1 MLRKL
6 ISMKRNGGAR
16 FMAIAS
22 GFFLSAAELA
32 AFISPQAAMAETR
45 RELDEY
51 TMYVEEDTVG
61 LNFASDF
68 MSTTDTNLT
77 YSTLSKNKKTEL
89 TVNVDTNHPNYRVDV
104 PIRLSG
110 LVKKGNTATLQ
121 SIFLDTKPGSDI
133 PENDWSIGLT
143 PSDVAAGYSRANY
156 SQEFTAL
163 DNGGTFD
170 CCFQITNMGV
180 KKSDTSSICPVIYLS
195 YKDDANDK
203 WSYTYCPIQLTFK
216 RGEKGGTVSVTVES
230 GDGGKASADSDK
242 AEKGDK
248 VTIEATPNDGFKFD
262 SYAVKSGDITIEDP
276 SSAKTTFTVNGTGSD
291 IKIKAI
297 FIKDTA
303 PRIKTKSLPKATLS
317 ENYAAKIET
326 ENINDAEFT
335 SDDLPVWLSLGR
347 NTGELSGTPRETGKY
362 RFTVKVSGKG
372 VNGDAV
378 DLSQTYSLKVKE
390 PSKHEDS
397 DDDDDHHDSHEPAS
411 WEKNPNEKQAL
422 VMTASG
428 MGTGVTVGR
437 QEQGEIAKAIFKG
450 ATPAGWQEG
459 FSFNMLVNGK
469 ADYSLKSGTFTLI
482 IPSEYQKTGRQYA
495 ILAMGKNGQVFL
507 LGDTD
512 QNPSTITVNVNFEGY
527 AMELIYKD

>member
-16 FMAIAS
+16 FMAIAT

-45 RELDEY
+45 RERDEY
-51 TMYVEEDTVG
+51 TMYVAEDTLD
-61 LNFASDF
+61 LNISSDF
-68 MSTTDTNLT
+68 MDLQGNDRNLSF
-77 YSTLSKNKKTEL
+77 STLRDNAKKKYTIV
-89 TVNVDTNHPNYRVDV
+89 VNTDHPNYEVRV

-110 LVKKGNTATLQ
+110 YVKTAANLQ
-121 SIFLDTKPGSDI
+121 SISLYYQIGSELSDSYWVPGVSPAQDYYRGGKYQAEFDKLDIGQASECSYLI
-133 PENDWSIGLT
+133 ENK
-143 PSDVAAGYSRANY
+143 
-156 SQEFTAL
+156 
-163 DNGGTFD
+163 
-170 CCFQITNMGV
+170 GV
-180 KKSDTSSICPVIYLS
+180 KKCDTSSICPVIYLG
-195 YKDDANDK
+195 YQDTYGKYN
-203 WSYTYCPIQLTFK
+203 YTYCPIEVEFK
-216 RGEKGGTVSVTVES
+216 RES
-230 GDGGKASADSDK
+230 KDDK
-242 AEKGDK
+242 SPK
-248 VTIEATPNDGFKFD
+248 IN
-262 SYAVKSGDITIEDP
+262 
-276 SSAKTTFTVNGTGSD
+276 TT
-291 IKIKAI
+291 
-297 FIKDTA
+297 
-303 PRIKTKSLPKATLS
+303 SLPKATLS
-317 ENYAAKIET
+317 ENYVAKIET
-326 ENINDAEFT
+326 ENITNPEFT
-335 SDDLPVWLSLGR
+335 SDDLPGWLSLGK
-347 NTGELSGTPRETGKY
+347 NTGELSGTPRKAANY
-362 RFTVKVSGKG
+362 RFTVKVSGKNAKG
-372 VNGDAV
+372 EAV
-378 DLSQTYSLKVKE
+378 DLSQPYTLKVKE

-397 DDDDDHHDSHEPAS
+397 NDDDDHHDSHEPAS